1 MTTKQ
6 FGRTL
11 PTLVLTCLII
21 VAAVSWFVSRTP
33 SSPFDDLANVDTS
46 SPQLIRKGEY
56 AARLGDCVAC
66 HSVPNKAPFSG
77 GLEMATPMGAIF
89 STNITPD
96 ESNGIGAYTLADF
109 DRAVRQGVALD
120 GHRLYPAMPYP
131 SYAKLSD
138 DDVRALYAYFMHAVP
153 ASGQENKPSSI
164 AWPMNQRWP
173 LAIWSGLFAPSS
185 TYRTKD
191 TESGDIGTLWNRG
204 AYLVQGP
211 GHCGSCHTPRGK
223 AMNEQAFDE
232 SDPLFLS
239 GALLDGWYAPSLRGD
254 MNTGLGR
261 WSEEDIV
268 QFLKTGR
275 NSHAVVFGSMTDAFN
290 NSTQFMTDDD
300 LKGIAH
306 YLKSLPG
313 DPVRDGAPWKY
324 EEAANGAMNVGERLK
339 IPGAQTFMTKCS
351 SCHGADGRGQAQW
364 IPPLAGA
371 ASTMAKENAS
381 NINVT
386 LNGSDR
392 IVADGV
398 PDAYRMPSFRNQLSD
413 QEIADVLS
421 FIRTSWGN
429 RGGAVKPEE
438 VRGLRD
444 RTSPASSD
452 VIILQMR

>member
-1 MTTKQ
+1 MTTNR

-11 PTLVLTCLII
+11 TTLVLACLII
-21 VAAVSWFVSRTP
+21 IGAVWWYVTRAP
-33 SSPFDDLANVDTS
+33 SSPFDGAANLDTS

-96 ESNGIGAYTLADF
+96 GETGIGAYTLADF
-109 DRAVRQGVALD
+109 DRAVRSGVARD

-153 ASGQENKPSSI
+153 AARQENRPSAI
-164 AWPMNQRWP
+164 AWPMNLRWP
-173 LAIWSGLFAPSS
+173 LAIWNGLFAPSG
-185 TYRTKD
+185 TYRTKE

-211 GHCGSCHTPRGK
+211 GHCGSCHTPRAS
-223 AMNEQAFDE
+223 AMNEKAFDE
-232 SDPLFLS
+232 SDPLYLS

-261 WSEEDIV
+261 WSEEDVV
-268 QFLKTGR
+268 QFLRTGR
-275 NSHAVVFGSMTDAFN
+275 NSHAVVFGSMTDALN

-300 LKGIAH
+300 LKAIAH
-306 YLKSLPG
+306 YLKSLPANPG
-313 DPVRDGAPWKY
+313 HDGAPWQY
-324 EEAANGAMNVGERLK
+324 VEASNGALAVGERLK
-339 IPGAQTFMTKCS
+339 IPGAQTFMAKCS
-351 SCHGADGRGQAQW
+351 ACHGADGRGQSQW

-386 LNGSDR
+386 LNGSGR
-392 IVADGV
+392 VVADGV

-413 QEIADVLS
+413 QEIADVLT
-421 FIRTSWGN
+421 FVRASWGN
-429 RGGAVKPEE
+429 QGGAVKPEA
-438 VRGLRD
+438 VHSLRD
-444 RTSPASSD
+444 RTSPASSN